1 MQEHFQNLFMK
12 TLGEFLDALETLDL
26 TLCPKIQKAIKVY
39 KASLDRINKEKLIKQ
54 FMVATE
60 PFEEHITNSD
70 EAMFE
75 DAEKTVFFKHIEF
88 TDLYR
93 SVPDCRSSIFK
104 YLQMFRGTGALASG
118 NTIENMMQKMQSQL
132 VKTQEVTGEATV
144 DDGKANEANEANEST
159 DTTNATESAIPN
171 IDLSEMKADDIGKA
185 TDVLK
190 NICGNDS
197 GLNNIFETIS
207 EELTK
212 EPGDQPDIEM
222 SAEEKAQIAQMTG
235 MMKSKFH
242 MNDDTV
248 NRMMSMAKNVA
259 HKLGSSDND
268 GLGNVDTAKLMSSLT
283 GGLNNI
289 GGGAGGLESM
299 LSGALGAGGNGGPG
313 LESMLGGLMGN
324 MGNMGQLAGSDDS
337 PNTGEG
343 IANIAK
349 MLAKNTPPKT
359 N

>member
-12 TLGEFLDALETLDL
+12 TFGEFLDALETLNL
-26 TLCPKIQKAIKVY
+26 ALCPKIQKAIKVY
-39 KASLDRINKEKLIKQ
+39 KASLERINKEKLIKQ

-118 NTIENMMQKMQSQL
+118 NTIEDMMQKMQSQL
-132 VKTQEVTGEATV
+132 VKTTDINSDASAE
-144 DDGKANEANEANEST
+144 DGNANEA
-159 DTTNATESAIPN
+159 TNATESAIPN
-171 IDLSEMKADDIGKA
+171 IDLSEMKAGDIGKA

-190 NICGNDS
+190 SICGNDS
-197 GLNNIFETIS
+197 GLNSIFETIG

-222 SAEEKAQIAQMTG
+222 SDEEKAQIAQMTG
-235 MMKSKFH
+235 MMKSKFN
-242 MNDDTV
+242 MNEDTV

-259 HKLGSSDND
+259 HKLGSSDDD

-299 LSGALGAGGNGGPG
+299 LSGALGAGGNGGAG
-313 LESMLGGLMGN
+313 LESMLGGLMS
-324 MGNMGQLAGSDDS
+324 NMGQLAGSDDL

-349 MLAKNTPPKT
+349 MLAKNTPPKA